1 MTNRVNCCGDRLSNS
16 KVLLKN
22 NGASIVATYDIGTT
36 ESGDI
41 LNIAASD
48 FTTFD
53 HQQQWKIT
61 ANKVRVQLDFTN
73 YLSLAQVEVY
83 DNSNT
88 NRAQNGGTA
97 TQSSTSGSFD
107 ASTAIDGEPNHW
119 IYTHTNEEE
128 GENQTDDL
136 QLITRNTIVP
146 HRIPIIFLFASNPLI

>member
-1 MTNRVNCCGDRLSNS
+1 M
-16 KVLLKN
+16 
-22 NGASIVATYDIGTT
+22 
-36 ESGDI
+36 
-41 LNIAASD
+41 
-48 FTTFD
+48 
-53 HQQQWKIT
+53 
-61 ANKVRVQLDFTN
+61 RVQLDFTN

-97 TQSSTSGSFD
+97 TQSSTSSEETSAD
-107 ASTAIDGEPNHW
+107 NAIDGEPNTH
-119 IYTHTNEEE
+119 THTNSEP